1 MANYRTKSSDEIRIA
16 QDSAS
21 GDKAWDSFLLS
32 TPAGQFQQSC
42 AWARIKEHEGWK
54 SSRWILTHGQSG
66 AILGGFQILWKHKGP
81 FRIGYLNKGPVA
93 GSIEGQDWPRLL
105 QAVKS
110 AARSLRLA
118 ALIIQAPDLARG
130 SEDALAAMGAVVVPG
145 PTVITATLL
154 LDLNPGLAHIEKGIS
169 QRVFRQIRKTRA
181 GATFRWADATSA
193 ESFFTL
199 MQETCRR
206 QKVAP
211 SPSSAAAIATVL
223 REFSVSSEGESRIHA
238 GILEAVEGGRVTAAT
253 LLLRFGDRLTEW
265 KKGWTGET
273 SGTHPNKALV
283 HEAISHG
290 CSTGCTLYDFFGIS
304 RSTAERAVAGGEADL
319 AGIPGSD
326 EFKLRFGGTPTLLP
340 KARIWSPFPPLR
352 PAIRLWVK
360 YRDRQLKAAAVP
372 TPSGVH
378 G

>member
-1 MANYRTKSSDEIRIA
+1 M
-16 QDSAS
+16 
-21 GDKAWDSFLLS
+21 LL
-32 TPAGQFQQSC
+32 
-42 AWARIKEHEGWK
+42 H
-54 SSRWILTHGQSG
+54 
-66 AILGGFQILWKHKGP
+66 
-81 FRIGYLNKGPVA
+81 
-93 GSIEGQDWPRLL
+93 
-105 QAVKS
+105 AVKS

-118 ALIIQAPDLARG
+118 ALIVQAPDLARG
-130 SEDALAAMGAVVVPG
+130 SEDAMAKIGAVEVPG
-145 PTVITATLL
+145 PAVITATLL
-154 LDLNPGLAHIEKGIS
+154 LDLQPGLAHIEKGIS

-283 HEAISHG
+283 HEAINHG